1 MDEIFRGRERRSQ
14 LKKTIDLEKWMRE
27 KREPKRKQ
35 TQHPKLSKLELLRNF
50 EQINSEGKEIL
61 AEFSDTLVQSG
72 RFNR

>member
-1 MDEIFRGRERRSQ
+1 MSVE
-14 LKKTIDLEKWMRE
+14 KAIDLERWMLE

-35 TQHPKLSKLELLRNF
+35 TKHPKLSKLELLRNF
-50 EQINSEGKEIL
+50 ERINSEGKEIL